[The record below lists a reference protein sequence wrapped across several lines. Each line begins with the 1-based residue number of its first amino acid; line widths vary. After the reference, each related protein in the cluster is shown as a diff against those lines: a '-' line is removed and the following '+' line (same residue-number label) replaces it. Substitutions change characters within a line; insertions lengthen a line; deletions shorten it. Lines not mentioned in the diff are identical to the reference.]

1 MEMKETICSQQ
12 PPVGS
17 QYRQTVLVQS
27 RLNPPAL
34 PNILVGRS
42 RIQSRLALIPGHKLT
57 LLTAPTGYGK
67 TTAVLYWIQQQGLA
81 AGWLTFLNGQDN
93 LFTFV
98 IYLVASLQRLCPGL
112 CEKTEQLVHS
122 GQVPESILLM
132 TLVNELAGLPQPV
145 VLVLDGYDHV
155 ADRSIHDFVAA
166 WVEDLPATVRLVMTT
181 RTKPPLPLSRW
192 RVRRELAE
200 LQAADLCC
208 DEAETAELVAAW
220 SGLPVTAAAV
230 RTIYAR
236 TEGWIAGVQLLALS
250 LRSISSEQVVALLAQ
265 PNSACLEIDWL
276 NEIFVGQP
284 PDIQKFLLKT
294 AGLDRFC
301 ASLCATVLADEEGRS
316 PDVGASQAILER
328 LLAGGLFLSV
338 LDESGEW
345 FRYHPLLADWLRSR
359 QQIHQGM
366 LKRLYRTAGC
376 WFASRGLVEE
386 AVQYLLASGQAGQA
400 AAVVADYAQ
409 AALNLENWPQIE
421 RWLALFSDEVVAA
434 TPALLLA
441 RGWVLQFRFAFSAL
455 SDLLQQLAGLLEGG
469 GAERCGDAAAMQGQL
484 AVLNAVLC
492 HYHGD
497 LAAVLTYAEAGLD
510 QIPGHARYVRGLAC
524 FLRAMALH
532 ALGRTVEAEG
542 WLRDLLRSQA
552 GQVDTFTLRGQF
564 ALATIYRLNGELAK
578 KRELAQQMLF
588 DAQAQKFYV
597 AQGWAYAYLGYCAY
611 ESNELELAVSYYA
624 RGADLVFLAHTSAVR
639 ECLVGLALAQIALG
653 NSVAAAA
660 AEVRLASLL
669 ADKAADL
676 QALSASLAMARGN
689 LDAAR
694 RWAEGFVVNTAQPF
708 LSWHQVPVL
717 TAAWIEVAVGT
728 PAGLQRS
735 LALLHSTAQWAR
747 QQSCGWKVLEC
758 ELLWALALQRLGEQL
773 AEPTT
778 CAEGQKLFADGVE
791 RALALGFRRL
801 LLDLSAACPEV
812 VHRWAEQYPALGRRV
827 GTWLEWTTATV
838 AEQPPAASEPAE
850 LQVPL
855 LTDREREILVLL
867 VEGKSNRQIGEKTH
881 LSVYTVRNHLVHIY
895 KKLGVSTRYGAVAR
909 CLKLKLGY
917 PSASGKP

>member
-1 MEMKETICSQQ
+1 MMCSQQ
-12 PPVGS
+12 PPVDN
-17 QYRQTVLVQS
+17 QNRQTVLVQS

-34 PNILVGRS
+34 PDILVGRS
-42 RIQSRLALIPGHKLT
+42 RIQSRLALIPDHKLT

-67 TTAVLYWIQQQGLA
+67 TTAVLYWIQQQGVP
-81 AGWLTFLNGQDN
+81 AGWLTFLNAQDN
-93 LFTFV
+93 LFTFL

-112 CEKTEQLVHS
+112 CEKTEQLVHG
-122 GQVPESILLM
+122 GQAPESILLM

-155 ADRSIHDFVAA
+155 GDRSIHDFVAA

-181 RTKPPLPLSRW
+181 RTKPSLPLSRW
-192 RVRRELAE
+192 RARRELAE

-220 SGLPVTAAAV
+220 SDAPVTAAAV
-230 RTIYAR
+230 RTIYER

-250 LRSISSEQVVALLAQ
+250 LQRISSEQVVALLAQ
-265 PNSACLEIDWL
+265 PSDACLKVEWL
-276 NEIFVGQP
+276 NELVVGQS
-284 PDIQKFLLKT
+284 PDIQEFLLKT

-316 PDVGASQAILER
+316 PDISASQAILDR
-328 LLAGGLFLSV
+328 LMAGGLFLNM

-345 FRYHPLLADWLRSR
+345 FRYHPLIADWLRSR
-359 QQIHQGM
+359 QQVNQGM

-386 AVQYLLASGQAGQA
+386 AVQYLLASGQADR
-400 AAVVADYAQ
+400 AAVVAADYAQ
-409 AALNLENWPQIE
+409 EALNLENWPQIE
-421 RWLALFSDEVVAA
+421 RWLALLPDEVVMA

-441 RGWVLQFRFAFSAL
+441 RGWVLQFRSAFSSL

-469 GAERCGDAAAMQGQL
+469 GAESSGDAAAMHGQL
-484 AVLNAVLC
+484 AVLNAVLW
-492 HYHGD
+492 HHHGD
-497 LAAVLTYAEAGLD
+497 LAAVLTYAESGLD
-510 QIPGHARYVRGLAC
+510 QTPGHARYVRGLAC

-542 WLRDLLRSQA
+542 WLKDLLRSQA
-552 GQVDTFTLRGQF
+552 GRVDTFTLWGQF
-564 ALATIYRLNGELAK
+564 ALATIYRLNGELVK
-578 KRELAQQMLF
+578 KRELAEQMLF
-588 DAQAQKFYV
+588 DAQAQHFHV

-611 ESNELELAVSYYA
+611 ESNELELAASYYA
-624 RGADLVFLAHTSAVR
+624 HGADLVFLAHTSAVR

-653 NSVAAAA
+653 NNVAAAA

-669 ADKAADL
+669 ADKTADL
-676 QALSASLAMARGN
+676 QALSASLAVARGN

-694 RWAEGFVVNTAQPF
+694 RWAEGFVVNTTQPF
-708 LSWHQVPVL
+708 LCWHQVPML

-735 LALLHSTAQWAR
+735 LVLLHSTAHWAR

-758 ELLWALALQRLGEQL
+758 ELLYALALQRLGEQL
-773 AEPTT
+773 AEPTI
-778 CAEGQKLFADGVE
+778 CAEGRKLFADGVE

-801 LLDLSAACPEV
+801 LLDLGAVCPEV
-812 VHRWAEQYPALGRRV
+812 VYRWAEQYPALGRRV
-827 GTWLEWTTATV
+827 GTWLDWTTAVV
-838 AEQPPAASEPAE
+838 AEQPPAASKPAE
-850 LQVPL
+850 IQVLL
-855 LTDREREILVLL
+855 LTDRERELLVLL
-867 VEGKSNRQIGEKTH
+867 VEGKSNRQIAEKLH

-917 PSASGKP
+917 PSAARRT

>member
-1 MEMKETICSQQ
+1 MEMKGTICNQQ
-12 PPVGS
+12 PPVGH
-17 QYRQTVLVQS
+17 QNRQTVLVQS

-34 PNILVGRS
+34 PDILVGRS

-67 TTAVLYWIQQQGLA
+67 TTAVLHWIQQQELA
-81 AGWLTFLNGQDN
+81 VGWLTFLNGQDN

-98 IYLVASLQRLCPGL
+98 TYLVASLQRLCPGL

-122 GQVPESILLM
+122 GQAPESILLM
-132 TLVNELAGLPQPV
+132 TLVNELAGLPKPV
-145 VLVLDGYDHV
+145 VFVLDGYEHV

-166 WVEDLPATVRLVMTT
+166 WVEGLPATVRLVMTT

-220 SGLPVTAAAV
+220 AALPVTAAAL
-230 RTIYAR
+230 RTIYER
-236 TEGWIAGVQLLALS
+236 TEGWIVGVQLLALS
-250 LRSISSEQVVALLAQ
+250 LRRLSSEQLVALLTQ
-265 PNSACLEIDWL
+265 PNSPCLEIDWL

-328 LLAGGLFLSV
+328 LLAEGLFLSA

-345 FRYHPLLADWLRSR
+345 FRYHPLIADWLRSR
-359 QQIHQGM
+359 QQSPQGV
-366 LKRLYRTAGC
+366 LKRLYRSAGC

-400 AAVVADYAQ
+400 AAVVADYTQ

-421 RWLALFSDEVVAA
+421 RWLALCPDEVVVA

-441 RGWVLQFRFAFSAL
+441 RGWVLQFRCAFSAL
-455 SDLLQQLAGLLEGG
+455 SDLLQQLAGLLKGG
-469 GAERCGDAAAMQGQL
+469 GAESSGDAAAMQGQL

-492 HYHGD
+492 HYYGD
-497 LAAVLTYAEAGLD
+497 LAAVLTYAESGLD

-542 WLRDLLRSQA
+542 WLKDLLRSQA

-578 KRELAQQMLF
+578 KRALAQQMLF
-588 DAQAQKFYV
+588 DAQSQKFHV
-597 AQGWAYAYLGYCAY
+597 SQGWAYAYLGYCAY
-611 ESNELELAVSYYA
+611 ESNELDLAVSYYA

-639 ECLVGLALAQIALG
+639 ECLVGLALAQLALG

-669 ADKAADL
+669 ADQAADL

-694 RWAEGFVVNTAQPF
+694 RWAEGFVVNTTQPF
-708 LSWHQVPVL
+708 LSWHQMPVL

-773 AEPTT
+773 ADPAT

-801 LLDLSAACPEV
+801 LLDLGAACPEV
-812 VHRWAEQYPALGRRV
+812 VHRWAEHYPALGRRV
-827 GTWLEWTTATV
+827 GTWLEWTTAAV
-838 AEQPPAASEPAE
+838 AEQPPAAFEPAE
-850 LQVPL
+850 LQMPL
-855 LTDREREILVLL
+855 LTSREREILVLL
-867 VEGKSNRQIGEKTH
+867 IEGKSNRQIGEKTH
-881 LSVYTVRNHLVHIY
+881 LSAYTVRNHLVHIY

-909 CLKLKLGY
+909 CLKLKLGC
-917 PSASGKP
+917 PSASGGG